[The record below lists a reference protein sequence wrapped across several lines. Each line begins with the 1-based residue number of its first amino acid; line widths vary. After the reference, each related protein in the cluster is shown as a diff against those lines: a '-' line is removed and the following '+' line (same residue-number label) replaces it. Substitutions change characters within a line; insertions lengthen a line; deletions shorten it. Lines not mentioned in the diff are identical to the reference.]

1 MVKYRCKCR
10 TLHFINNKTSF
21 CRKKKDKINNGIAF
35 FQKGTELIF
44 MSTCLY
50 SDADVLNEIW
60 FVWLI
65 YFQQLYSKQGTAN
78 IQYI

>member
-1 MVKYRCKCR
+1 
-10 TLHFINNKTSF
+10 
-21 CRKKKDKINNGIAF
+21 
-35 FQKGTELIF
+35 

-65 YFQQLYSKQGTAN
+65 YFQQLYSKQGTVN

>member
-1 MVKYRCKCR
+1 
-10 TLHFINNKTSF
+10 
-21 CRKKKDKINNGIAF
+21 
-35 FQKGTELIF
+35 

-50 SDADVLNEIW
+50 SGADVLNEIW